1 MHGLLSQAHRQLSRR
16 PSQLIH
22 IPSRLRHGS
31 SPLLAK
37 RYKKKVKTT
46 YAITREIPDSF
57 LKAVVQHHSSSDEN
71 NAVSLIKARSQ
82 HNEYV
87 KQLRRHVPRVLTLPP
102 LETHPDCVFVEDAVV
117 AVGGKVVITQMGHL
131 SRKGEVDSIK
141 KALLDRIE
149 GMSHLYDMREDEN
162 ALCDGGDV
170 MYTGRHLFVGQ
181 SNRTNTAGFE
191 FLRDAFTNYE
201 DVFKND
207 LEVEV
212 ISVPPV
218 VAGKDVLHLKSA
230 VTHLDEYTILAP
242 EGKIGDDVLEAMNAK
257 ELGYESIRLP
267 DVLSCNVVV
276 ANDHVLVQDSN
287 CKVSRKR
294 IKEACK
300 ERSLGLTFVDT
311 SELAKKDGALTCCS
325 VLLQFDLIYTN

>member
-1 MHGLLSQAHRQLSRR
+1 MHGLLLQAHRQLVVR
-16 PSQLIH
+16 PSQLVH
-22 IPSRLRHGS
+22 ISSRLRHGG

-57 LKAVVQHHSSSDEN
+57 INAVVQHHSSPDDEN

-102 LETHPDCVFVEDAVV
+102 LETHPDCLFVEDAVV
-117 AVGGKVVITQMGHL
+117 AVGSKVVITQMGHL
-131 SRKGEVDSIK
+131 SRRGEVDSIK
-141 KALLDRIE
+141 EALLDRIE
-149 GMSHLYDMREDEN
+149 GMSHIYDMREDEN

-191 FLRDAFTNYE
+191 FLRDAFTND
-201 DVFKND
+201 DVFQND
-207 LEVEV
+207 LEVKDI

-230 VTHLDEYTILAP
+230 VTHLDEHTILAP

-276 ANDHVLVQDSN
+276 ANGHVLVQDSN

-300 ERSLGLTFVDT
+300 ERGLGLTFVDT

-325 VLLQFDLIYTN
+325 VLLQFDIYTY